1 MFKKI
6 KTIKILLNRVKN
18 NISSED
24 NIIIVDDGSTDG
36 TTHFLKTIKE
46 KNIRVLIYQ

>member
-1 MFKKI
+1 MTLKKTIIIPCFNEI
-6 KTIKILLNRVKN
+6 KTIKILLDRVKN

-36 TTHFLKTIKE
+36 TTDF
-46 KNIRVLIYQ
+46 